1 MSIKKQIF
9 TSHLRA
15 KPDFMLYNR
24 EAPKNFGAERV
35 DSKRLKKGCAKAK
48 NRSVRQAWVQRRR
61 GWTRRQRA
69 QRSSNGCGSR
79 CSHVAVDKKPP
90 RRHARLPRQNCRGRA
105 GGRRAHSPWGPL
117 TQPLGSRQKQR
128 TESRE
133 DTETWVTNPTGTC
146 WTLHPED
153 WPDSPINKSSSSFFW
168 GAKC

>member
-24 EAPKNFGAERV
+24 EAPKNFGGERV

-48 NRSVRQAWVQRRR
+48 NRSVRQAWVQRTR

-69 QRSSNGCGSR
+69 QQSSNGCGSR

-90 RRHARLPRQNCRGRA
+90 RRHAPLRGRTA
-105 GGRRAHSPWGPL
+105 GDVREGGERIRRGGLRAVNSAPRITTETEDG
-117 TQPLGSRQKQR
+117 KQR
-128 TESRE
+128 GYKDPSYKS
-133 DTETWVTNPTGTC
+133 
-146 WTLHPED
+146 D
-153 WPDSPINKSSSSFFW
+153 WNVLNSAPWRLTRFAHK
-168 GAKC
+168 